1 MLRFQLKCLSNLLPL
16 QLSGS
21 QTIAAFTVAPQT
33 RMFSIYQS
41 SRTLSRCFHTCPVTN
56 SNSKSRTGFLL
67 LCITKGCQERKL
79 WYYCAES
86 VAATQDIKTKNI
98 QWYLN
103 HYTEQE
109 TGSSQTRFLDS
120 QLLVYRE
127 KFGSLHLKL
136 HMQFLDFKLSIL
148 ILYVPQCQEK
158 KYLCFRLL
166 LFETRP
172 WIAKA
177 GAQRSLNSQIN
188 TSRTW
193 DIKHTGLSFQR
204 KRPIT
209 CCLPRMLGAGVVNS
223 LVTFTLPAWLRLFHA
238 KSSSRPA
245 SWAYFSQSTY
255 RNYLHGRS
263 DMQSVFFLQGIF
275 MEGVTCTLQSV
286 SV

>member
-1 MLRFQLKCLSNLLPL
+1 MLSKPFSTPWSSLYSLCHCRKERTGLPLVLAHVVFFVIGALSLTLSLGILMLRFQLKCLSNLLPL

-67 LCITKGCQERKL
+67 LCITKGCQERKM

-109 TGSSQTRFLDS
+109 TGSSQTHFLDS

-148 ILYVPQCQEK
+148 ILYVPQCQGK
-158 KYLCFRLL
+158 K
-166 LFETRP
+166 
-172 WIAKA
+172 
-177 GAQRSLNSQIN
+177 
-188 TSRTW
+188 
-193 DIKHTGLSFQR
+193 
-204 KRPIT
+204 
-209 CCLPRMLGAGVVNS
+209 
-223 LVTFTLPAWLRLFHA
+223 
-238 KSSSRPA
+238 
-245 SWAYFSQSTY
+245 STY
-255 RNYLHGRS
+255 
-263 DMQSVFFLQGIF
+263 VFACYFLRQGL
-275 MEGVTCTLQSV
+275 E
-286 SV
+286 